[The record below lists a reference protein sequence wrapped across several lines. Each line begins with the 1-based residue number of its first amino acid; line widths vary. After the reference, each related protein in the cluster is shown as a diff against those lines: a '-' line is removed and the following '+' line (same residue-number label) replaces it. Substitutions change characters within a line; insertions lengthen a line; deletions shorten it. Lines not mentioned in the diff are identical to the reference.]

1 MTLAIAYE
9 AAVKCD
15 QPGCSNVTCTERII
29 DYNAKVKRQREIQT
43 EIIKYHDHVKQ
54 LDRKKTN
61 LVTVCKDYKG
71 NEKNRTVTEGEW
83 SDWRVTKEYT
93 ENKREEKSTK
103 IGDFEDAL
111 HVGGGD
117 INKGK
122 AGDWYEVETDQKH
135 KANITREN
143 AKVSYDLDRDREQP
157 LYEDVEK

>member
-71 NEKNRTVTEGEW
+71 NELNRTRTEGSW
-83 SDWRVTKEYT
+83 SNWDVTNEYT
-93 ENKREEKSTK
+93 ENHREFISS
-103 IGDFEDAL
+103 
-111 HVGGGD
+111 
-117 INKGK
+117 K
-122 AGDWYEVETDQKH
+122 AGEFKDADWVG
-135 KANITREN
+135 A
-143 AKVSYDLDRDREQP
+143 SQP
-157 LYEDVEK
+157 